1 MGLNQNPETNIQPQP
16 HLSVI
21 DAVSLIVGI
30 VVGVGI
36 FKTPAQVAANI
47 NHEIGFLLIWLGG
60 GLISLLGA
68 FCYGELASTYPH
80 VGGEYH
86 YLSRGWGKGIAWLF
100 AWSRLMVIQTGSI
113 ALLAFVFGD
122 YLSEVWSLGEYSSSI
137 YAALAIIVLSVVN
150 SWGIKFTT
158 WTQNS
163 LSGAKLLGLLLIVM
177 AGLMLTPTPRAIE
190 YRSQG
195 SYGLALVFVL
205 FTYGG
210 WTEAAYIG
218 AELDQVKQNMI
229 KSLVISI
236 SLITSLFLLLNLAY
250 LQGLGLNALA
260 QSDNV
265 AADLMARAVGEGGA
279 DLLELALTT
288 L

>member
-1 MGLNQNPETNIQPQP
+1 MFGLT
-16 HLSVI
+16 
-21 DAVSLIVGI
+21 
-30 VVGVGI
+30 
-36 FKTPAQVAANI
+36 
-47 NHEIGFLLIWLGG
+47 
-60 GLISLLGA
+60 
-68 FCYGELASTYPH
+68 ST
-80 VGGEYH
+80 
-86 YLSRGWGKGIAWLF
+86 
-100 AWSRLMVIQTGSI
+100 
-113 ALLAFVFGD
+113 
-122 YLSEVWSLGEYSSSI
+122 
-137 YAALAIIVLSVVN
+137 
-150 SWGIKFTT
+150 
-158 WTQNS
+158 
-163 LSGAKLLGLLLIVM
+163 GLLLIVM